1 VIMDRELSF
10 EEAIEELEE
19 ITNKMEKGEI
29 PLEKSIELYEKAKKL
44 IKFCEDKLSNVEK
57 RIKELKKD
65 ENGNFYLK
73 DIEEIDEESD

>member
-1 VIMDRELSF
+1 MDRELSF

-73 DIEEIDEESD
+73 DIEEFDEESD